1 MHNYFNMILEN
12 LGPVFMSVHNY
23 STMSQ
28 LGIEIVCAL
37 IAYVLGSIPSAIW
50 VGRKFYGIDVR
61 EHGSGNAGAT
71 NVFRVLGKGPGTV
84 VLLMDIIK
92 GFLSVIMAYEMGC
105 YFAEMGWQSSQ
116 LTYFFPVVFGVLS
129 VVGHM
134 LPVFEKFKGGKGV
147 ATLFGVII
155 ALDPRVAGMALL
167 VFVVVNIITGY
178 VSVGSLMAGLS
189 IPLLFLQGFDYR
201 DSSIVVFSISVGLLI
216 IYTHRKNIKRLIAGE
231 ETKSRLLAKKSK

>member
-1 MHNYFNMILEN
+1 MW
-12 LGPVFMSVHNY
+12 
-23 STMSQ
+23 
-28 LGIEIVCAL
+28 IEIVCAL
-37 IAYVLGSIPSAIW
+37 MAYLIGSIPSAIW

-92 GFLSVIMAYEMGC
+92 GFFSVMLAYQMGY
-105 YFAEMGWQSSQ
+105 YFAEQGTQSSQ
-116 LTYFFPVVFGVLS
+116 MNGFFPVAFGVLS

-134 LPVFEKFKGGKGV
+134 LPIFAKFKGGKGV

-155 ALDPRVAGMALL
+155 ALDPRVAGLALL
-167 VFVVVNIITGY
+167 VFVVVNIVTGY

-189 IPLLFLQGFDYR
+189 IPVLFLQVFGYR
-201 DSSIVVFSISVGLLI
+201 DVSLIVFSVSVGILI
-216 IYTHRKNIKRLIAGE
+216 VYTHRKNIRRLMAGE
-231 ETKSRLLAKKSK
+231 ETKSRILVRKQK

>member
-1 MHNYFNMILEN
+1 MW
-12 LGPVFMSVHNY
+12 
-23 STMSQ
+23 
-28 LGIEIVCAL
+28 IEVVCAL
-37 IAYVLGSIPSAIW
+37 MAYLIGSIPSAIW

-92 GFLSVIMAYEMGC
+92 GFLSVMLAYQMGY
-105 YFAEMGWQSSQ
+105 YFAEQGTQSSQ
-116 LTYFFPVVFGVLS
+116 MTGFFPVAFGVLS

-134 LPVFEKFKGGKGV
+134 LPIFAKFKGGKGV

-155 ALDPRVAGMALL
+155 ALDPRVAGLALL
-167 VFVVVNIITGY
+167 VFVVVNIVTGY

-189 IPLLFLQGFDYR
+189 IPVLFLQVFGYR
-201 DSSIVVFSISVGLLI
+201 DVSLIVFSVSVGILI
-216 IYTHRKNIKRLIAGE
+216 VYTHRKNIRRLMAGE
-231 ETKSRLLAKKSK
+231 ETKSRILVRKQK

>member
-1 MHNYFNMILEN
+1 MW
-12 LGPVFMSVHNY
+12 
-23 STMSQ
+23 
-28 LGIEIVCAL
+28 IEIVCAL
-37 IAYVLGSIPSAIW
+37 MAYLIGSIPSAIW

-92 GFLSVIMAYEMGC
+92 GFLSVILAYQMGY
-105 YFAEMGWQSSQ
+105 YFAEPGTQSSQ
-116 LTYFFPVVFGVLS
+116 MTGFFPVAFGVLS

-134 LPVFEKFKGGKGV
+134 LPIFAKFKGGKGV

-155 ALDPRVAGMALL
+155 ALDPRVAGLALL
-167 VFVVVNIITGY
+167 VFVVVNIVTGY

-189 IPLLFLQGFDYR
+189 IPVLFLQVFGYR
-201 DSSIVVFSISVGLLI
+201 DVSLIVFSVSVGILI
-216 IYTHRKNIKRLIAGE
+216 VYTHRKNIRRLMAGE
-231 ETKSRLLAKKSK
+231 ETKSRILVRKQK

>member
-1 MHNYFNMILEN
+1 MAY
-12 LGPVFMSVHNY
+12 
-23 STMSQ
+23 
-28 LGIEIVCAL
+28 L
-37 IAYVLGSIPSAIW
+37 IGSIPSAIW

-92 GFLSVIMAYEMGC
+92 GFLSVMLAYQMGY
-105 YFAEMGWQSSQ
+105 YFAEQGTQSSQ
-116 LTYFFPVVFGVLS
+116 MTGFFPVAFGVLS

-134 LPVFEKFKGGKGV
+134 LPIFAKFKGGKGV

-155 ALDPRVAGMALL
+155 ALDPRVAGLALL
-167 VFVVVNIITGY
+167 VFVVVNIVTGY

-189 IPLLFLQGFDYR
+189 IPVLFLQVFGYR
-201 DSSIVVFSISVGLLI
+201 DVSLVVFSVSVGILI
-216 IYTHRKNIKRLIAGE
+216 VYTHRKNIRRLMAGE
-231 ETKSRLLAKKSK
+231 ETKSRILVRKQK